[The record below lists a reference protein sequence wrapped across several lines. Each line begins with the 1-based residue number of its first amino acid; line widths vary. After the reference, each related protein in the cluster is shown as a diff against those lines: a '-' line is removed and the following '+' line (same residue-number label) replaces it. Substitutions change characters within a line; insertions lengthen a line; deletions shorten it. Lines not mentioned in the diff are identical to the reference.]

1 MAEAQ
6 PEPEFS
12 RPILA
17 ERIGREEVERRIE
30 ADGAERQALAQR
42 LGLET
47 LDGLKAELRLKRLS
61 RGRIRLDGRFEAALT
76 QLCVVSLEPVASRI
90 EAEFSVE
97 YAEKAVPGGPEVV
110 VSIESAEP
118 PEPIERGAIDLGEA
132 VVQQLAERI
141 DPYPRAAGAEAKWP
155 DQTSAETEAQKKLPF
170 EALAALKKGKG
181 EGE

>member
-12 RPILA
+12 RSILA

-30 ADGAERQALAQR
+30 ADAAERRALARR
-42 LGLET
+42 LGLES
-47 LDGLKAELRLKRLS
+47 LEGLKAELRLKRLS
-61 RGRIRLDGRFEAALT
+61 GGRIRVDGRFEAALT
-76 QLCVVSLEPVASRI
+76 QLCVISLEPVESRI

-97 YAEKAVPGGPEVV
+97 YTERAAPEGPEAI

-118 PEPIERGAIDLGEA
+118 PEPIEGGVIDLGEA

-141 DPYPRAAGAEAKWP
+141 DPYPRAAGAEARWP
-155 DQTSAETEAQKKLPF
+155 EQMSAEAEEQEERPF
-170 EALAALKKGKG
+170 AALAALKKRKGKG
-181 EGE
+181 E